1 MKNSEQLSESIQ
13 RYDQVFW
20 GKRSTGRPPV
30 SIMGDDV
37 YMPIQ
42 YLNKKLTQPVI
53 SPQDMEHDL
62 SVTDYDFVSS
72 HKAIANDDFIP
83 FSSPWRAIPWLEAIC
98 GCPVRYAT
106 GSLAPGHFVRSLN
119 ELAEI
124 ELPANAQ
131 WLEVMKDHLQYLAAA
146 LPSDCWISPTIL
158 RGPSDVISAMRGLTE
173 FYCDL
178 TDDVSII
185 DSTAEKVNQLLID
198 TLDLHFS
205 IVKPKSGGYGHIFG
219 YWASEKTVV
228 IQEDAMGMC
237 NPDTYGEIFMRYNQQ
252 LVSHFGGSILFHLH
266 STGYRHYR
274 KVLEIDGLAGIE
286 LTVELK
292 GPGLIDMVDDLRYI
306 LEKSRLI
313 LFVDHCFEQLP
324 EALNKLPKEG
334 LYLIISDKYISSEKQ
349 FTEFVNSIW

>member
-1 MKNSEQLSESIQ
+1 MKNSKQLSESIQ

-42 YLNKKLTQPVI
+42 YLNKEFTQPVI
-53 SPQDMEHDL
+53 SPQDMEQGL
-62 SVTDYDFVSS
+62 SATDYDFVSS

-83 FSSPWRAIPWLEAIC
+83 FSSPWRAIPWLEAMC

-124 ELPANAQ
+124 ELPVNAQ

-146 LPSDCWISPTIL
+146 LPSDCWLSPTIL

-205 IVKPKSGGYGHIFG
+205 IVEPKSGGYGNIFG

-228 IQEDAMGMC
+228 IQEDVMGMC

-266 STGYRHYR
+266 SSGYRHYR
-274 KVLEIDGLAGIE
+274 KVLEIDGLGGIE

-292 GPGLIDMVDDLRYI
+292 GPGLLDMVDDLRYI

-334 LYLIISDKYISSEKQ
+334 LYVIISDKYISAEKRTRQ
-349 FTEFVNSIW
+349 